1 MAGTFYWP
9 LWPLF
14 LDIVGWTISPGMP
27 PALVTASLT
36 YKWRLNRTPGVFIW
50 ESRRDSSKQAGMVEQ
65 PVHRVG
71 LSPVAEGRHIAN
83 PVSALGREVALVCC
97 FGFPEATGLVLER

>member
-1 MAGTFYWP
+1 
-9 LWPLF
+9 
-14 LDIVGWTISPGMP
+14 MP
-27 PALVTASLT
+27 
-36 YKWRLNRTPGVFIW
+36 RVFFW
-50 ESRRDSSKQAGMVEQ
+50 ESRREFSKQAGAVEQ

-71 LSPVAEGRHIAN
+71 LSPMLEGRHIAN

>member
-1 MAGTFYWP
+1 
-9 LWPLF
+9 
-14 LDIVGWTISPGMP
+14 
-27 PALVTASLT
+27 
-36 YKWRLNRTPGVFIW
+36 
-50 ESRRDSSKQAGMVEQ
+50 MVEQ